1 MTESQPRLP
10 LAHVI
15 AHDGSVQAQRAFE
28 QVGSLTEETILVFRE
43 EARPPAVTAEPA
55 VSGSPVPTLTVDR
68 IMRIARAS
76 GAAFVTIP
84 SSLFSAERVLL
95 SAIDAVA
102 RLTTDAWPAVTVQV
116 LRGIPDAPRR
126 NVLVVA
132 SHGHSSGALLLVAT
146 VAALLN
152 GATLTKLVVGGGS
165 RDERVEASVRRADAD
180 LAAELRV
187 RYDLPVRYLR
197 LPRRVDSLSLE
208 RVVSRLDADLVV
220 TGMGRMAP
228 GLSYRDLSREGRRK
242 LLSGPLRVEHAVLRS
257 TPADAILV
265 IDGARLRRRPRRV
278 GEDEGLGWFFVGDLG
293 RLDEV
298 LREQRQDWNQAA
310 EFGSR

>member
-1 MTESQPRLP
+1 MTGSQPRLP

-15 AHDGSVQAQRAFE
+15 AHDGSVPAQRAFE
-28 QVGSLTEETILVFRE
+28 QVRSLSEETILVFRE
-43 EARPPAVTAEPA
+43 ETRPPPLATEVA
-55 VSGSPVPTLTVDR
+55 VSGSPLPTLTVDR
-68 IMRIARAS
+68 ILRTARAS

-95 SAIDAVA
+95 SAVDAVA
-102 RLTTDAWPAVTVQV
+102 RLATDAWPGVAIQV

-132 SHGHSSGALLLVAT
+132 SHGESSGALLLVAT
-146 VAALLN
+146 VTALLN
-152 GATLTKLVVGGGS
+152 GATLTKLVVGGS
-165 RDERVEASVRRADAD
+165 RDERVDASVRRADAD

-242 LLSGPLRVEHAVLRS
+242 LLSGPLRVEHVVLRS

>member
-15 AHDGSVQAQRAFE
+15 AHDGSVPAQRAFE
-28 QVGSLTEETILVFRE
+28 QVRSLTEETILVFRE
-43 EARPPAVTAEPA
+43 ETLPPPGTAEVA

-68 IMRIARAS
+68 ILRIARAS
-76 GAAFVTIP
+76 GAAFVSIP

-95 SAIDAVA
+95 SAVDAVA
-102 RLTTDAWPAVTVQV
+102 RLATDAWPGVAIQV

-132 SHGHSSGALLLVAT
+132 SHGESSGALLLVAT

-152 GATLTKLVVGGGS
+152 GATLTKLVVGGS
-165 RDERVEASVRRADAD
+165 EDERVEASVRRDDAD
-180 LAAELRV
+180 LAAELRL

-228 GLSYRDLSREGRRK
+228 GLSYRDLSRQGRRK
-242 LLSGPLRVEHAVLRS
+242 LLSGPLRVEHVVLRS

-278 GEDEGLGWFFVGDLG
+278 GEDEGLGRFFVGDLD

-298 LREQRQDWNQAA
+298 LRAQHQDRNQAA
-310 EFGSR
+310 EFGNR